1 MQRLGIMKKKTC
13 NKFIQFV
20 LLLAI
25 FLIGCGREK
34 ENTIDDNQGTVK
46 NEIIVIHDE
55 NESYNNNDNE
65 IDNNANE
72 EINESQDNNKKKAD
86 DYITE
91 SGPIVF
97 DTSWEY
103 AEFSE
108 INSGDA
114 MLYKAGHSR
123 KNIIIGV
130 NAGHGTKGGTSV
142 KTYSH
147 PDKTPKVTGGTN
159 PKGAVKS
166 TAVSGGMTFLDGTR
180 EAAVTLREAEI
191 LRDKLLDRGYDVLLL
206 RDEDDEQLDNVA
218 RTVICNNLADCH
230 ISLHWDGDGLDYD
243 KGCFYVSTPDALK
256 SMDPVSSTWESSE
269 KLGEALIEG
278 LRSQGCKING
288 KGSMDID
295 LTQTSY
301 STVPSVD
308 IELGNAASAH
318 DDATLG
324 ILADGLVSG
333 IDSFFNM

>member
-1 MQRLGIMKKKTC
+1 MKHS
-13 NKFIQFV
+13 IRSRIILY
-20 LLLAI
+20 LLLLTV
-25 FLIGCGREK
+25 FLTGCDE
-34 ENTIDDNQGTVK
+34 ETEETIADSQRTIQS
-46 NEIIVIHDE
+46 EILVIHDE
-55 NESYNNNDNE
+55 NKSYDNSDNRIDDIAEETIVEDQSDNKTVDEST
-65 IDNNANE
+65 I
-72 EINESQDNNKKKAD
+72 
-86 DYITE
+86 E
-91 SGPIVF
+91 SGPVVF
-97 DTSWEY
+97 DPSWEY

-108 INSGDA
+108 INSGEA
-114 MLYKAGHSR
+114 MMFRADHSR
-123 KNIIIGV
+123 KNIVVGV
-130 NAGHGTKGGTSV
+130 NAGHGTKGGMSV

-159 PKGAVKS
+159 PKGAIKS
-166 TAVSGGMTFLDGTR
+166 MAISGGMTFNDGTR
-180 EAAVTLREAEI
+180 EATVTLREAEI
-191 LRDKLLDRGYDVLLL
+191 LRDKLLDKGYDVLLL
-206 RDEDDEQLDNVA
+206 RDEDDEQLDNIA
-218 RTVICNNLADCH
+218 RTVICNNIADCH

-256 SMDPVSSTWESSE
+256 SMEPVSSTWESSE

>member
-1 MQRLGIMKKKTC
+1 MKKKIC
-13 NKFIQFV
+13 SILFLFV

-25 FLIGCGREK
+25 VLIGCGREN
-34 ENTIDDNQGTVK
+34 EDTRDETQGVNK
-46 NEIIVIHDE
+46 NDIIVIHDE
-55 NESYNNNDNE
+55 NESYSNKDNE
-65 IDNNANE
+65 IDNNASE
-72 EINESQDNNKKKAD
+72 EIDESQYNNRKKAD
-86 DYITE
+86 DYIPE

-114 MLYKAGHSR
+114 MLYRSGHFR
-123 KNIIIGV
+123 KNIVIGV

-180 EAAVTLREAEI
+180 ESTVTLREAEI
-191 LRDKLLDRGYDVLLL
+191 LRDKLLDIGYDVLLL

-218 RTVICNNLADCH
+218 RTVMCNNLADCH

-278 LRSQGCKING
+278 LRNQGCKING
-288 KGSMDID
+288 NGSMDID

-308 IELGNAASAH
+308 IELGNATSAH

-324 ILADGLVSG
+324 NLADGIVSG
-333 IDSFFNM
+333 INSFFNM